1 MRYELDP
8 DASRVVIHASS
19 SVHPIETE
27 APLTGWVELTVGDD
41 GTVDPSAPVAAHVEV
56 PLGGLRSG
64 NPLIDREADRRLD
77 TRHHPIVTGELRTLD
92 ATADADADC
101 DGLAGVGDLTLKGVT
116 APIDGRLHVEPAD
129 DGAIA
134 LTGETTF
141 EVTDFGVQPPSLL
154 LVKVHATVRVTLD
167 AVARPAAG

>member
-1 MRYELDP
+1 VRLALDP

-27 APLTGWVELTVGDD
+27 APLTGWIELTVGDD
-41 GTVDPSAPVAAHVEV
+41 GTVDPAAPVAAHVEV

-77 TRHHPIVTGELRTLD
+77 TRHHPTVTGDLQALTPATD
-92 ATADADADC
+92 A
-101 DGLAGVGDLTLKGVT
+101 AGGALTGIGDLTLKGVT
-116 APIDGRLHVEPAD
+116 APIDGTLLVEPTD
-129 DGAIA
+129 DGALA

-167 AVARPAAG
+167 AVARPVVG

>member
-1 MRYELDP
+1 MRYDLDP

-27 APLTGWVELTVGDD
+27 APLTGWIELTVGDD
-41 GTVDPSAPVAAHVEV
+41 GTVDPAAPVAAHVEV

-77 TRHHPIVTGELRTLD
+77 TRHHPTVTGDLQVLTPATD
-92 ATADADADC
+92 AAAG
-101 DGLAGVGDLTLKGVT
+101 DGDLAGIGDLTLKGVT
-116 APIDGRLHVEPAD
+116 APIDGTLHVEATD
-129 DGAIA
+129 DAAIA

-167 AVARPAAG
+167 AVARPAAD

>member
-1 MRYELDP
+1 MRYDLDP

-27 APLTGWVELTVGDD
+27 APLTGWIELTVGGD
-41 GTVDPSAPVAAHVEV
+41 GTVDPAAPVAAHVEV

-77 TRHHPIVTGELRTLD
+77 TRHHPTVTGDLQALTPAAGGGELT
-92 ATADADADC
+92 
-101 DGLAGVGDLTLKGVT
+101 GIGDLTLKGVT
-116 APIDGRLHVEPAD
+116 APIDGRLHVEAID

-167 AVARPAAG
+167 AIARPTTA

>member
-1 MRYELDP
+1 MRYDLDP

-41 GTVDPSAPVAAHVEV
+41 GTVDPSASVAAHVEV

-77 TRHHPIVTGELRTLD
+77 TRRHPTVTGDLRTL
-92 ATADADADC
+92 APADGDDQ
-101 DGLAGVGDLTLKGVT
+101 LAGIGDLTLKGVT
-116 APIDGRLHVEPAD
+116 APIEGRLRVVATD

-167 AVARPAAG
+167 AVARPTDG

>member
-1 MRYELDP
+1 MRYDLDP

-41 GTVDPSAPVAAHVEV
+41 GTVDPSSPVAAHVEV

-77 TRHHPIVTGELRTLD
+77 TRHHPTVSGDLRTL
-92 ATADADADC
+92 APADGAGDE
-101 DGLAGVGDLTLKGVT
+101 LAGIGDLTLKGVT
-116 APIDGRLHVEPAD
+116 APIEGRLQVVATD

-167 AVARPAAG
+167 AVARPTDG